1 MLEIITPPLQQ
12 CRNEVYSPVEAF
24 TSTTLVPG
32 DLALNTVLSG
42 KYRSSSETFGCV
54 HDVLVTSTGTIRT
67 CQKFLIQYNTTQ
79 LLRLLQNCTN
89 EGEFLQP
96 LS

>member
-1 MLEIITPPLQQ
+1 MWL
-12 CRNEVYSPVEAF
+12 CR
-24 TSTTLVPG
+24 L
-32 DLALNTVLSG
+32 LN
-42 KYRSSSETFGCV
+42 
-54 HDVLVTSTGTIRT
+54 DVLVTSPGTIRT

-96 LS
+96 LSQNVASIPGVVVEDAELLLNLGLINVCLRSGEWSSVCEEIKS